1 MEEANG
7 QASSCWVPADGRSQR
22 QNRPEEKRHKKF
34 QGRGWY
40 NKMPRSPH
48 LPQLPRDPPYPLS
61 GGPCLFCDK
70 EIPSSATTLL
80 SFPSLPELLGPWVPS
95 SPPACSLGISVP
107 SHWRESPLRSTFN
120 THLVV
125 IFICI
130 SQRHL
135 TSSHYRNLGPLL
147 RILLFSEQSPNLS
160 GHIER
165 KCHTFVTTIPQAHIW
180 STCLS

>member
-1 MEEANG
+1 MVQQNAPFTPFAPAPPSPVWATTTPLLPAEA
-7 QASSCWVPADGRSQR
+7 SCPA
-22 QNRPEEKRHKKF
+22 
-34 QGRGWY
+34 
-40 NKMPRSPH
+40 
-48 LPQLPRDPPYPLS
+48 DPPYPLS
-61 GGPCLFCDK
+61 GGPCLFRDK

-95 SPPACSLGISVP
+95 SPPACSLGISAP